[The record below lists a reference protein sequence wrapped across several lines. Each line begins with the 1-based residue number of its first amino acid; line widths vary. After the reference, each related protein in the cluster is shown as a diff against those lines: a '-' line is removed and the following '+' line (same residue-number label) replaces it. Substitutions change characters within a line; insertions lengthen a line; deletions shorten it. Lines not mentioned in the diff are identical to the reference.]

1 MNMPIRRFW
10 LLHKNVARIAA
21 EEQMQSLT
29 TASAASS
36 SDESVK
42 EYRDQLVIAMGEV
55 STVVDNDRDES
66 GVEMLKMM
74 SGQKLG
80 SKI

>member
-36 SDESVK
+36 SESAK